1 MKKLLLYFSMAL
13 LLFFI
18 SGCGGGYYDGM
29 PCSEYCSQQLRP
41 ECIGEW
47 QASGEYP
54 GCTCDFKCTEEQN
67 ASGEEQP
74 AETTPSCT
82 NECEAIECLENKQ
95 YECITG
101 TDGCKNKVES
111 KIAKGKCGVEC
122 ISNSDCTGQ
131 ECIAYKCKAK
141 VGSWDLGNLPAPFLS
156 DAIFVVGAN
165 APAMDVASS
174 VQISSM
180 LIYKS
185 GKTFESKLDN
195 QITEADY
202 SHNLIIIGN
211 PCDNT
216 MVKTVFG
223 IECDGTNL
231 NDNQAIIKLADS
243 RGKAALLVS
252 GKTTLGTSEAAKRV
266 ANYETSGLSGSEM
279 IINIA

>member
-1 MKKLLLYFSMAL
+1 MQQEHSDCAAGGWEVLGVYPD
-13 LLFFI
+13 
-18 SGCGGGYYDGM
+18 CTCNYVCPEGGYD
-29 PCSEYCSQQLRP
+29 E
-41 ECIGEW
+41 
-47 QASGEYP
+47 
-54 GCTCDFKCTEEQN
+54 T
-67 ASGEEQP
+67 QP
-74 AETTPSCT
+74 VEVPSCT
-82 NECEAIECLENKQ
+82 NECESSECLANKQ
-95 YECITG
+95 YDCITG
-101 TDGCKNKVES
+101 ADGCKNKVES
-111 KIAKGKCGVEC
+111 KIVKGKCGVEC

-141 VGSWDLGNLPAPFLS
+141 VGSWDLGNLPAPFVS

-202 SHNLIIIGN
+202 EHNLIIIGN

-223 IECDGTNL
+223 IECDGANL

-252 GKTTLGTSEAAKRV
+252 GKTPLGTSEAAKRV
-266 ANYETSGLSGSEM
+266 ANYQTSGLSGSEM
-279 IINIA
+279 IINTA

>member
-1 MKKLLLYFSMAL
+1 MKNILLYFSMAVL
-13 LLFFI
+13 LLLI
-18 SGCGGGYYDGM
+18 SGCGSSQDNCTNYCLQQPHSNCTAGGWEVLGM
-29 PCSEYCSQQLRP
+29 
-41 ECIGEW
+41 
-47 QASGEYP
+47 YP
-54 GCTCDFKCTEEQN
+54 DCTCNFICPEGRDYEP
-67 ASGEEQP
+67 QP
-74 AETTPSCT
+74 AEIETPPCT
-82 NECEAIECLENKQ
+82 DECDASECIENKQ

-101 TDGCKNKVES
+101 ADGCRDKAEP

-122 ISNSDCTGQ
+122 MLNSDCTGQ

-141 VGSWDLGNLPAPFLS
+141 VGSWDLGNLPAPFSS

-185 GKTFESKLDN
+185 GKTFESKLDS

-216 MVKTVFG
+216 VVKAVFG
-223 IECDGTNL
+223 IECGGMNL
-231 NDNQAIIKLADS
+231 NGNQAIIKLADS

-252 GKTTLGTSEAAKRV
+252 GKTPSGTSEAAKRV

-279 IINIA
+279 VINL

>member
-1 MKKLLLYFSMAL
+1 MQKILLYFSMAL
-13 LLFFI
+13 LLLFI
-18 SGCGGGYYDGM
+18 SGCGSSQDDCANYCFQQPHSDCAAGGWEVLGT
-29 PCSEYCSQQLRP
+29 
-41 ECIGEW
+41 
-47 QASGEYP
+47 YP
-54 GCTCDFKCTEEQN
+54 DCTCNYICPEGGNTAET
-67 ASGEEQP
+67 QP

-82 NECEAIECLENKQ
+82 NECESTECLANKQ
-95 YECITG
+95 YDCVTG
-101 TDGCKNKVES
+101 ADGCKNKVES

-141 VGSWDLGNLPAPFLS
+141 VGSWDLRNLPAPFLS
-156 DAIFVVGAN
+156 DAIFVIGAN

-211 PCDNT
+211 PCDNS
-216 MVKTVFG
+216 MVKKVFG
-223 IECDGTNL
+223 IECNGTNL

-252 GKTTLGTSEAAKRV
+252 GKTPLGTSEAAKRV
-266 ANYETSGLSGSEM
+266 ANYETSGLSGTEI
-279 IINIA
+279 IINV